1 MTRIFSRPKVF
12 ASHPRG
18 IWLWSSWKWGYQVRM
33 QVEWPR
39 QWKIVSSSMGGT
51 TCEKK
56 HYRRETQ
63 MSQQRKFTTKDSGK
77 REEFASGAVRD
88 VQADK
93 PRYDLIPPKGLRRVA
108 DLYARGAVKYEEM
121 NWRKGM
127 PSSRIMAS
135 LLRHVEA
142 YRAGDRTE

>member
-1 MTRIFSRPKVF
+1 
-12 ASHPRG
+12 
-18 IWLWSSWKWGYQVRM
+18 
-33 QVEWPR
+33 
-39 QWKIVSSSMGGT
+39 
-51 TCEKK
+51 
-56 HYRRETQ
+56 
-63 MSQQRKFTTKDSGK
+63 MSDQGKFTTKDSGK

-142 YRAGDRTE
+142 YRAGDRTEDHLAAICFNAFALMEFEGSIWDDLTGLWDENPPL